1 MPNGDLGLVFQQ
13 IRKTVNLQ
21 TAASAPDGE
30 LLQRFV
36 AQQDEAAFEALVRR
50 HGPLVLGVCCRM
62 LSDRN
67 DADDAFQA
75 TFCVLVRKAH
85 TITKG
90 ESVGS
95 WLYQVAYHAAA
106 KARAAAGR
114 RRAREN
120 YHPNLDT
127 AALAA
132 PADDA
137 SELRPA
143 LDEAVNRLPEKY
155 RRPIVLCYLE
165 GKSNEEA
172 AREIGCPVG
181 TVWTRLNRG
190 RERLRGLLQRR
201 GVVLSAGAVAVA
213 LEKAPLSAAVPV
225 ALVQATVR
233 GGMLL
238 ATGET
243 AVAGAFPA
251 SVVGLARSATWAML
265 LTRLKTAALFLAATA
280 VLVGSTWL
288 AVSSSAPTLPAG
300 VQAVAVAPDL
310 RLNDEARFVQVH
322 QFLKPQPG
330 ESRWQAIPWRTSVW
344 QARQQAAVEGKP
356 ILLVVAGREHPLG
369 PCDTTARSFRSPN
382 LWSEANFDLIRERF
396 VAVAANGQ
404 VLMKR
409 QDAEGEF
416 IRTTCGFEFRPQGQA
431 VVCFTAGGKNLGSDP
446 QRAWQAFLKLP
457 NEERSAGAVVV
468 DDLDPVDT
476 SIAPTQPPAGGLILK
491 IYARPLTRDAHGEL
505 RHAAAADF
513 TLGEAQ
519 SFDRRTMIEASPDHM
534 WLTADEWKSLVPTTS
549 WQGERYLVQSAITH
563 RLVRHHLVPSRI
575 CSSGAPW
582 SARSIRAA
590 ELTLTVA
597 EVHPDRLQLRLEGH
611 AQLGATHD
619 PTRPVE
625 EHELGYEAQVHGFL
639 TYDRAR
645 QGFTRFDVTAL
656 GDVYGK
662 LEGLNGLLGARPGR
676 QPLGFAFELATSDK
690 PADRTVPT
698 GRERKDYFQIGN

>member
-1 MPNGDLGLVFQQ
+1 MPNGDFGLVFQQ

-21 TAASAPDGE
+21 HAAGAPDGE
-30 LLQRFV
+30 LVQRFV
-36 AQQDEAAFEALVRR
+36 AQRDEAAFEALVRR

-106 KARAAAGR
+106 KARAAANR
-114 RRAREN
+114 RRARET
-120 YHPNLDT
+120 YVSDPDV
-127 AALAA
+127 AVADAA
-132 PADDA
+132 PDDA
-137 SELRPA
+137 SELRPV

-201 GVVLSAGAVAVA
+201 SAVLSAGALAVA
-213 LEKAPLSAAVPV
+213 LEKAPLSAAVPA
-225 ALVQATVR
+225 ALLQATVR

-251 SVVGLARSATWAML
+251 SVIGLARSATWAML

-288 AVSSSAPTLPAG
+288 AVSSSAPLPAG
-300 VQAVAVAPDL
+300 VQDDVTAPGPQ
-310 RLNDEARFVQVH
+310 LNDEARFVQVH
-322 QFLKPQPG
+322 QLLKPQPG
-330 ESRWQAIPWRTSVW
+330 ESRWQAIPWLTSVW
-344 QARQQAAVEGKP
+344 QARRQAAVEGKP

-369 PCDTTARSFRSPN
+369 PCDRTARSFRSPN
-382 LWSEANFDLIRERF
+382 LWTEANFELIRERF
-396 VAVAANGQ
+396 VEVAANGQ
-404 VLMKR
+404 VLMNR
-409 QDAEGEF
+409 QDAEGDF
-416 IRTTCGFEFRPQGQA
+416 IRGTCGFEFIPQGQA
-431 VVCFTAGGKNLGSDP
+431 VVCLTAGGKNLGRDP
-446 QRAWQAFLKLP
+446 QRAWQAFLNLP
-457 NEERSAGAVVV
+457 NEERGAGAVAV
-468 DDLDPVDT
+468 DELDPVDT
-476 SIAPTQPPAGGLILK
+476 NITPLQPPAGGLIVK
-491 IYARPLTRDAHGEL
+491 VFARPLTRDAHGEL
-505 RHAAAADF
+505 RHAVVADF
-513 TLGEAQ
+513 PLGETQ
-519 SFDRRTMIEASPDHM
+519 SFDRRTMIEASPDYM
-534 WLTADEWKSLVPTTS
+534 WLTPDEWKSLVPTTPR
-549 WQGERYLVQSAITH
+549 QGEPYLVPAAITR
-563 RLVRHHLVPSRI
+563 RLVRYHLVPGRI

-582 SARSIRAA
+582 SAKSIRAA
-590 ELTLTVA
+590 ELTLKVTEA
-597 EVHPDRLQLRLEGH
+597 HPDRLQLRLEGH
-611 AQLGATHD
+611 AHLGAVHD

-625 EHELGYEAQVHGFL
+625 EQELGYEAQLHGFL

-645 QGFTRFDVTAL
+645 QVFTRFDVTAL

-698 GRERKDYFQIGN
+698 GRERKDYFQTNN